1 MNMELEIRMEDK
13 TDSDR
18 ELKHYWSECIGAGRA
33 KEALR
38 ADWQQQFSEAVKQ
51 FGIKYVRFHGVFHDD
66 MFVYR
71 DSYGSGF
78 GPDVKL
84 PEVLYTFSYVDKVY
98 DFILSRGV
106 YPFVELGFM
115 PTGIATQ
122 PNTLFW
128 WRANCCPP
136 TDMNKWCELVERTV
150 AHWVERYGVECV
162 RKWRFEVWN
171 EPNLVP
177 YFWTGTRKQYFEL
190 YDATVRVIKK
200 IDDKL
205 MVGGPSTSVFVPDD
219 RYKGETE
226 DRSVEAATAQA
237 QDYDALNWQ
246 PVWIREF
253 LDFCRQR
260 ELPVDFL
267 TTHLYP
273 TDNAFGANGEMV
285 GISRHADATYEDLL
299 KLNNIIKESSY
310 PNAEL
315 HITEWSHSPS
325 SRDFM
330 HDTVYAAVY
339 IVRAYLKSIGLT
351 DSMSYWTFSD
361 IFEEGGAGIGAFHG
375 GFGMINEQGIHKPV
389 YHAFRMMER
398 LGDKILH
405 ISERGIVTTG
415 KESGSAAGIFF
426 HYPNELNG
434 KGIGSSENYA
444 GTLRLSEVGKPIQ
457 IHQVIEGLKPKAQY
471 AVETLDM
478 DHGNVLKQW
487 HDLGEPLNLSQEQEK
502 FLKKVADE
510 LKIQFFQADEKGR
523 LEFVSELKPWS
534 IVSFYQL

>member
-150 AHWVERYGVECV
+150 EHWVERYGVECV

-253 LDFCRQR
+253 LDFCRQK

-299 KLNNIIKESSY
+299 KLNKIIKESSY

-405 ISERGIVTTG
+405 ISERGIITTG

-426 HYPNELNG
+426 
-434 KGIGSSENYA
+434 IIRMS
-444 GTLRLSEVGKPIQ
+444 
-457 IHQVIEGLKPKAQY
+457 
-471 AVETLDM
+471 
-478 DHGNVLKQW
+478 
-487 HDLGEPLNLSQEQEK
+487 
-502 FLKKVADE
+502 
-510 LKIQFFQADEKGR
+510 
-523 LEFVSELKPWS
+523 
-534 IVSFYQL
+534 

>member
-299 KLNNIIKESSY
+299 KLNKIIKESSY

-405 ISERGIVTTG
+405 ISERGIITTG

-510 LKIQFFQADEKGR
+510 LKIGR
-523 LEFVSELKPWS
+523 AHV
-534 IVSFYQL
+534 

>member
-1 MNMELEIRMEDK
+1 
-13 TDSDR
+13 
-18 ELKHYWSECIGAGRA
+18 
-33 KEALR
+33 
-38 ADWQQQFSEAVKQ
+38 
-51 FGIKYVRFHGVFHDD
+51 
-66 MFVYR
+66 
-71 DSYGSGF
+71 
-78 GPDVKL
+78 
-84 PEVLYTFSYVDKVY
+84 
-98 DFILSRGV
+98 
-106 YPFVELGFM
+106 
-115 PTGIATQ
+115 
-122 PNTLFW
+122 
-128 WRANCCPP
+128 
-136 TDMNKWCELVERTV
+136 
-150 AHWVERYGVECV
+150 
-162 RKWRFEVWN
+162 
-171 EPNLVP
+171 
-177 YFWTGTRKQYFEL
+177 
-190 YDATVRVIKK
+190 
-200 IDDKL
+200 

-299 KLNNIIKESSY
+299 KLNKIIKESSY

-405 ISERGIVTTG
+405 ISERGIITTG